1 MAQVTVAA
9 PFNLRS
15 DARHAAAEEKLAA
28 RQAEVS
34 AAEKRAA
41 SFKVGV
47 VPIFRL
53 ASNQAKQMCLQSS
66 YQLILP

>member
-1 MAQVTVAA
+1 MAA

-41 SFKVGV
+41 SFKVGIVPV
-47 VPIFRL
+47 V
-53 ASNQAKQMCLQSS
+53 
-66 YQLILP
+66 